1 MISTLQQILLQ
12 AWERLWEQVVLI
24 LPNVLAMLLILV
36 AGWIVAHL
44 AQWVLH
50 RMSTRLRR
58 SLLEWGVPDR
68 YGQAN
73 AADLLARGVFWIILG
88 GAMLM
93 GINALTTEL
102 GSRLVSGALLFFPRV
117 LSAALVV
124 LAGSLLGRFLARSA
138 LIWAVNEGIGPAR
151 WIASG
156 VRVGVGL
163 LTLVAATEQL
173 AVARTAVLTAFIILL
188 SGTVLAVALALGLGS
203 RKRVEQWLDRRAAFL
218 AEGKSEEERI
228 EHL

>member
-36 AGWIVAHL
+36 AGWIVAHV

-88 GAMLM
+88 VAMLM

-102 GSRLVSGALLFFPRV
+102 GSRLVSGALLFFPRL

-138 LIWAVNEGIGPAR
+138 LIWAFNEGIGPAR

-203 RKRVEQWLDRRAAFL
+203 RKRVEQWLDRRAAFS
-218 AEGKSEEERI
+218 AEGIGEDERTA
-228 EHL
+228 HL